1 MIGISYKP
9 SFMFLWPLNNMF
21 ASSTCILMSLSFAFS
36 NLSLLKIIVQ
46 LSSHTC
52 PIEMS
57 DALCSAGNTVAV
69 FADGDN
75 LVERGIVPCCV
86 GKIVFLLGSVTGVP
100 VKFLMLVR
108 HFVSCDLQ

>member
-9 SFMFLWPLNNMF
+9 SFMFLCPLNKMF
-21 ASSTCILMSLSFAFS
+21 FSSTFILISLSFAVN
-36 NLSLLKIIVQ
+36 NLSFVKTIVQ

-69 FADGDN
+69 CADKDN
-75 LVERGIVPCCV
+75 LLERGIVPCCV
-86 GKIVFLLGSVTGVP
+86 GKIVFLLGRVTGVP
-100 VKFLMLVR
+100 VKSLMLVR
-108 HFVSCDLQ
+108 HFVSCALQ